1 MGNLAPISTA
11 QNAMVG
17 AFYADWDSTNLNG
30 ISTYKH
36 GHYTGPS
43 PMDGVVGITSA
54 EWFRV
59 TVIQAT
65 SYQGNSAGRKNTF
78 QQITMSDG
86 ESTFVCFIYPNAAES
101 GDPEGGISWTASDY
115 GGGSG
120 GINGNLIA
128 RAGYADG
135 FGISYEMPESGTE
148 AMRSLD
154 GVSAGAPAATSESV
168 AEGLYCFEITN
179 ALGGC
184 DESTE
189 CDGFLVVLEL
199 VEIHVFV
206 MLQMN
211 VMKLIVELVFVVENV
226 QILVIVILKYV
237 LEILVFVMYQENVI
251 MLNVEPDFVV
261 ENVQTLVIL
270 LYHVIDKYVLI
281 HLMEL
286 HHVIYQLLIVMMEMN
301 VQLILVLLHLDV
313 LMMME
318 ILVQLIIVMK

>member
-1 MGNLAPISTA
+1 
-11 QNAMVG
+11 
-17 AFYADWDSTNLNG
+17 
-30 ISTYKH
+30 
-36 GHYTGPS
+36 
-43 PMDGVVGITSA
+43 
-54 EWFRV
+54 
-59 TVIQAT
+59 
-65 SYQGNSAGRKNTF
+65 
-78 QQITMSDG
+78 MSDG

-154 GVSAGAPAATSESV
+154 VYQLV
-168 AEGLYCFEITN
+168 HLLQQVK
-179 ALGGC
+179 ALLK
-184 DESTE
+184 DFIVLKLQMHLVVVMNPQNVME
-189 CDGFLVVLEL
+189 FLVVLEL
-199 VEIHVFV
+199 VEMNVLLHVVQLRYVLEIHVFV

-211 VMKLIVELVFVVENV
+211 VMKLIVELVFVVEHVQILVIVILKYVLEIHVFVMLQMNV
-226 QILVIVILKYV
+226 MKLNVELVFVVESVPILVIVILKYV

-251 MLNVEPDFVV
+251 MLNVELDFVV

-281 HLMEL
+281 HLMEI
-286 HHVIYQLLIVMMEMN
+286 HNVLI
-301 VQLILVLLHLDV
+301 
-313 LMMME
+313 
-318 ILVQLIIVMK
+318 